1 MRLPAHYG
9 HILSECAAACPAFR
23 ALVHQP
29 PPPSGPSFTSLP
41 SHQPGSPTSI
51 PKTQPQ
57 PAPPCLGFEG
67 PLSLKVS
74 QDPKGTGWGW
84 RTRVPRESQPC
95 PHSPEPAPLLGQGP
109 TAGIWVEL
117 GPSCFWR
124 CLRLDSGCLTGSPA
138 MVHEASGNRAVLF
151 WDGDGAPGRLAA
163 AEISAPLVCVLFA
176 SPLMIRQSSVRM
188 PSSEPLM
195 AHLRVL
201 IAVVVLLKW
210 GLA

>member
-1 MRLPAHYG
+1 MIKTKFGVTVLHKVDYPHSSVSKESDFKAG
-9 HILSECAAACPAFR
+9 D
-23 ALVHQP
+23 
-29 PPPSGPSFTSLP
+29 
-41 SHQPGSPTSI
+41 PGSM
-51 PKTQPQ
+51 
-57 PAPPCLGFEG
+57 LGWED
-67 PLSLKVS
+67 SLEDKVS

-163 AEISAPLVCVLFA
+163 AEISAPLVCNG
-176 SPLMIRQSSVRM
+176 IG
-188 PSSEPLM
+188 
-195 AHLRVL
+195 
-201 IAVVVLLKW
+201 AVNVGSTGKKLS
-210 GLA
+210 